1 MWFPCPESVDCECEG
16 LFLDSRFH
24 SSLCLCQRGTALIT
38 VPLSSV
44 LCCVYLPMT
53 NGNEAPGP
61 NAAEGQRK
69 EPVGRGS
76 LFDMHSRRSG
86 HYRLLR
92 FHMRGCNHTDS
103 LEEAYWWAQLDLTVT
118 PVCFFRLSLSFQRP
132 ASDIGLTLDS
142 LAYVSNRSFS
152 HFILRHPASP
162 CGATCWLWCRLSTRP
177 DPPPLWL
184 PLEHTGF
191 VTRFMKIFEMMH
203 SPFY

>member
-1 MWFPCPESVDCECEG
+1 MDTPLSSHRLLKSLTWFPCPESVDCECEG

-76 LFDMHSRRSG
+76 LFDMHGRRSG

-92 FHMRGCNHTDS
+92 FHMRGCNHTGSSSS
-103 LEEAYWWAQLDLTVT
+103 LLMGSA
-118 PVCFFRLSLSFQRP
+118 RP
-132 ASDIGLTLDS
+132 HRYTSMFL
-142 LAYVSNRSFS
+142 
-152 HFILRHPASP
+152 
-162 CGATCWLWCRLSTRP
+162 
-177 DPPPLWL
+177 
-184 PLEHTGF
+184 
-191 VTRFMKIFEMMH
+191 
-203 SPFY
+203 